1 MSFTLPDNAK
11 AVDDTSENQNF
22 GNSADFTIDPIEKIT
37 TRDESYSAEEI
48 GFLHKNIYN
57 YFQISFTLKHNTK
70 AADDKSANY
79 SFVNSVDATRDS
91 VDKIALTHESY
102 PLHKIN
108 FVDKDIDD

>member
-1 MSFTLPDNAK
+1 M
-11 AVDDTSENQNF
+11 
-22 GNSADFTIDPIEKIT
+22 
-37 TRDESYSAEEI
+37 
-48 GFLHKNIYN
+48 
-57 YFQISFTLKHNTK
+57 KHNTK

-108 FVDKDIDD
+108 FVDEDIDD